1 VTGPAVPASGPS
13 LPRPPRPPPL
23 LEVDGLH
30 AYYGASHVL
39 FDVSLSASPGEVV
52 ALLGRNGAG
61 KTTTLRSIMGL
72 GGQDVTG
79 WLPYRVCRLGV
90 GFVPEDRRIFADLT
104 VEENLEVGR
113 RLPRAGGSAEGAWT
127 PERLYGFFPAL
138 AERRRQKAGT
148 LSGGEQQMLT
158 IARTLMG
165 NPELLLLDEPSE
177 GLAPVVVRVL
187 LDRLLALKASG
198 QTILLSEQNLRFAT
212 RLCDRAY
219 VLEQGHVR
227 YAGTIAEL
235 EADARVRQAYLLV

>member
-1 VTGPAVPASGPS
+1 VT
-13 LPRPPRPPPL
+13 L
-23 LEVDGLH
+23 LEVVGLH

-39 FDVSLSASPGEVV
+39 FDVSLAASAGEVV

-72 GGQDVTG
+72 LPPRAGHVRVRGREVAG
-79 WLPYRVCRLGV
+79 WPPYRVCRLGV

-113 RLPRAGGSAEGAWT
+113 RPARAGGSEWAPWT
-127 PERLYGFFPAL
+127 PGRLYEFFPVL
-138 AERRRQKAGT
+138 ADRRTQKAGT

-165 NPELLLLDEPSE
+165 NPDVLLLDEPSE
-177 GLAPVVVRVL
+177 GLAPVVVRTL
-187 LDRLLALKASG
+187 LERLLALKARG
-198 QTILLSEQNLRFAT
+198 QTILVSEQNLRFAT

-227 YAGTIAEL
+227 YAGTMAEL
-235 EADARVRQAYLLV
+235 EADERVRQAYLLA